1 MGALADAPEFEVLS
15 EDGGLTLSFELINN
29 HLIIPVSV
37 KGSRF
42 EVILD
47 TGMPISS
54 LLLYGTEDVERL
66 DLSYGPMRVRVGG
79 AGGDGE
85 PLEASLA
92 HGAAVD
98 IGKARMKNATVLVL
112 PPIQRLMSY
121 HDGVIGAAIFD
132 SFVVQIDYD
141 EQRIHL
147 HDPETYSP
155 PDDVAVLPVTFRHRI
170 PFAKVRVTTGEG
182 REIPLEVAVDLGA
195 SHAISLNIDTDERLA
210 VPDKALRTVVGRGVG
225 GEIRGQVGRVGSLAF
240 AGFTFV
246 DVVATFPD
254 AEHQHPGGMDSKNG
268 NLGSGMLKRFNVTFD
283 YPNERMLLAP
293 NERFEEPFE
302 WDMSGMRLE
311 PLATT
316 GLRVEDLIANSPAEK
331 AGLAVGDVVTHVNGR
346 PASERNLFELKK
358 LMQQDGAVLEITA
371 TRNGKPLELKLKLR
385 RLV

>member
-1 MGALADAPEFEVLS
+1 
-15 EDGGLTLSFELINN
+15 
-29 HLIIPVSV
+29 
-37 KGSRF
+37 
-42 EVILD
+42 
-47 TGMPISS
+47 
-54 LLLYGTEDVERL
+54 
-66 DLSYGPMRVRVGG
+66 
-79 AGGDGE
+79 
-85 PLEASLA
+85 
-92 HGAAVD
+92 
-98 IGKARMKNATVLVL
+98 
-112 PPIQRLMSY
+112 
-121 HDGVIGAAIFD
+121 
-132 SFVVQIDYD
+132 
-141 EQRIHL
+141 
-147 HDPETYSP
+147 
-155 PDDVAVLPVTFRHRI
+155 
-170 PFAKVRVTTGEG
+170 
-182 REIPLEVAVDLGA
+182 VAVDLGA